1 MVKKIIQYFLQ
12 GVLLVAPVVIVSYI
26 LYSLFVSVDG
36 WLNNKISP
44 FIGFNIPG
52 LGILILFISLTLL
65 GFFGQTAL
73 VRPLKRI
80 TGKFIKRIPVLNLLY
95 SSINDLFSAFVGKE
109 KKFNVPVKVLFN
121 AENNLWK
128 LGFVTKETMKVIES
142 EELAAVYFP
151 HSYNFSGEL
160 YLVPNNRIHYLKL
173 SPTEVMK
180 FIVSGGVTRFENLE
194 IDKLNKESQFHAE

>member
-1 MVKKIIQYFLQ
+1 MFKKIIQYFLQ
-12 GVLLVAPVVIVSYI
+12 GVLLVAPVVIVMYI

-44 FIGFNIPG
+44 IIGFNIPG
-52 LGILILFISLTLL
+52 LGIIILFISLTLL
-65 GFFGQTAL
+65 GFLGQTAL
-73 VRPLKRI
+73 IKPLKRI
-80 TGKFIKRIPVLNLLY
+80 TGKLIKRIPLLNLLY

-128 LGFVTKETMKVIES
+128 LGFVTKETMKVIDN

-160 YLVPNNRIHYLKL
+160 YLVPKNRLHYLKL
-173 SPTEVMK
+173 SPSEVMK
-180 FIVSGGVTRFENLE
+180 FIVSGGVTRFENTEKIKL
-194 IDKLNKESQFHAE
+194 DKD

>member
-1 MVKKIIQYFLQ
+1 MFKKIIQYFLQ
-12 GVLLVAPVVIVSYI
+12 GVLLVAPVVIVMYI

-36 WLNNKISP
+36 WLNDKISP
-44 FIGFNIPG
+44 LIGFNIPG
-52 LGILILFISLTLL
+52 LGIIILFISLTFL
-65 GFFGQTAL
+65 GFLGQTAL
-73 VRPLKRI
+73 IKPLKRI
-80 TGKFIKRIPVLNLLY
+80 AGKLIKRIPLLNLLY

-128 LGFVTKETMKVIES
+128 LGFVTKETMKVIDN

-160 YLVPNNRIHYLKL
+160 YLVPKNRLHYLKL
-173 SPTEVMK
+173 SPSEVMK
-180 FIVSGGVTRFENLE
+180 FIVSGGVTRFENMERVEL
-194 IDKLNKESQFHAE
+194 DKEL